1 MPFLDRLERPDR
13 ERLMAASRSL
23 TFARG
28 AYLLRRGEPGGDL
41 YLVEAGELEI
51 VDTRAR
57 PEIVIDS
64 VGPGGLVGEMAFLD
78 ESPRAADVR
87 AAAETRCMR
96 WERGVLLAVLD
107 NDPALSA
114 SFYRALAEGL
124 VDRMR
129 NLTANAVAGGL
140 GTVRAA
146 PSSTTVMLARDSHDA
161 AERARVR
168 WLDAEARLRREPGT
182 PEAAVLVRET
192 AAALVREMQT
202 LARQFQESGKGVE
215 AGQALA
221 RELHAFLVRAR
232 TVVLA
237 WDATGRAGARS
248 ALVSHLVRAVPS
260 GEGALGQALD
270 AALLGLPT
278 PAALVWRADVAAAV
292 TAASTE
298 AAVRRGAGR
307 PDGAGTGRP
316 VRVLMVNGVASGLP
330 ERYGSSLQGFRGG
343 GILLTTVEESREA
356 LASVG
361 SGPGGLPL
369 SVELRRVQDDLA
381 AFVLGRSRVH
391 HEPQD
396 VVVLDS
402 LAEYL
407 PERLLA
413 EVLTSARDRLTPGGM
428 VLVTALCPSPDA
440 PLWES
445 VLGWSQLRRTPQALA
460 RLVVDVGL
468 ADVRVQTDGA
478 GVIVSGIR
486 R

>member
-13 ERLMAASRSL
+13 ERLMAASRTLS
-23 TFARG
+23 FARG
-28 AYLLRRGEPGGDL
+28 AYVLRRGEPGGDL
-41 YLVEAGELEI
+41 YMVEAGELEV
-51 VDTRAR
+51 VDTRSR

-87 AAAETRCMR
+87 AAMETRCLR
-96 WERGVLLAVLD
+96 WERGVLLAVLSQD
-107 NDPALSA
+107 HALSS

-129 NLTANAVAGGL
+129 TFTNSTVAGAMGQ
-140 GTVRAA
+140 VRAPA
-146 PSSTTVMLARDSHDA
+146 SSTTVMLARDAHDA

-168 WLDAEARLRREPGT
+168 WLDAEAQLRRDPSGA
-182 PEAAVLVRET
+182 EASGLVRET
-192 AAALVREMQT
+192 STALVREIQA
-202 LARQFQESGKGVE
+202 LAHQFQESGRGLE

-237 WDATGRAGARS
+237 WDATGRAGARG
-248 ALVSHLVRAVPS
+248 ALLSHLTRGVAS

-270 AALLGLPT
+270 AALLALPT
-278 PAALVWRADVAAAV
+278 RSALVWRADVAAAI
-292 TAASTE
+292 TAAATE
-298 AAVRRGAGR
+298 AAVRRGAGKA
-307 PDGAGTGRP
+307 DGAGTGRP
-316 VRVLMVNGVASGLP
+316 VRVLMINSAASELP
-330 ERYGSSLQGFRGG
+330 ERYGGALTGFRGG
-343 GILLTTVEESREA
+343 RILLTVVEETREA
-356 LASVG
+356 LSSVG
-361 SGPGGLPL
+361 TGPGGLPL

-396 VVVLDS
+396 AIVLDA
-402 LAEYL
+402 LAEYV

-413 EVLTSARDRLTPGGM
+413 ELLTSARDRLAPGGM
-428 VLVTALCPSPDA
+428 VMVTALGPSPDA
-440 PLWES
+440 ALWES
-445 VLGWSQLRRTPQALA
+445 VLGLAQLRRAPQDLA
-460 RLVVDVGL
+460 RLVVDVGMS
-468 ADVRVQTDGA
+468 DVRVQSEGA
-478 GVIVSGIR
+478 GVLVSGVR